1 MKDFKKCCVI
11 RCQRPRARVLIKTKN
26 IGEVRLRAE
35 VNPKAQMVGNVA
47 SRAAERTEQF
57 PSRVLR
63 MFPISRVL
71 STGICV
77 PPWVSAEKEGGMIFE
92 FIAK

>member
-1 MKDFKKCCVI
+1 M
-11 RCQRPRARVLIKTKN
+11 
-26 IGEVRLRAE
+26 RAE

-63 MFPISRVL
+63 MLPISRVL